1 MVFRFKNLQKHPVYA
16 LDGEI
21 GPIKDILFDD
31 RTWSVRYIS
40 PDTNKWLPGKK
51 VVLSPESF
59 IIEREADRSKAVK
72 INLTK
77 KKIEEAPLLDDH
89 LPVSRQY
96 ETLLSEHFS
105 WEPYWITPL
114 PIGLTPYPPVGSVVP
129 PNLGGMH
136 RAEWEELQMIRDA
149 QFDGH
154 LRSLTEITGY
164 KIGTEDDQTFGEVTD
179 VIVNQTDW
187 LVVDLVMNSR
197 KWMPGGKEFVC
208 SPFFVKSVDDV
219 KKVIHIAQTKEAIL
233 RSPDFDFATYG
244 ETYRTEL
251 VRHYCTDSGNPS
263 QPFSSRNPQES
274 PGSML

>member
-1 MVFRFKNLQKHPVYA
+1 MVFRFKNLRKHPVFA

-21 GPIKDILFDD
+21 GPITDILFDD
-31 RTWSVRYIS
+31 RTWAVRYIS
-40 PDTNKWLPGKK
+40 PDTNKWLPGKR

-59 IIEREADRSKAVK
+59 MIEKDAEKSEAIKV
-72 INLTK
+72 NLTK
-77 KKIEEAPLLDDH
+77 DRIGEAPLLEEH
-89 LPVSRQY
+89 LPVSRQH
-96 ETLLSEHFS
+96 ETLLSAHFS

-114 PIGLTPYPPVGSVVP
+114 PIGLTPYPSVGATVP
-129 PNLGGMH
+129 PNPGGIH
-136 RAEWEELQMIRDA
+136 KSEWEELQAIRNA

-179 VIVNQTDW
+179 VIINQNDW

-208 SPFFVKSVDDV
+208 SPFFVKSIDDV
-219 KKVIHIAQTKEAIL
+219 KKVIHVAQTKDAIL
-233 RSPDFDFATYG
+233 SGPDFDFSTYG
-244 ETYRTEL
+244 EAYRTQL
-251 VRHYCTDSGNPS
+251 VKHYCTDLRSPS
-263 QPFSSRNPQES
+263 RPDSNINLQEP